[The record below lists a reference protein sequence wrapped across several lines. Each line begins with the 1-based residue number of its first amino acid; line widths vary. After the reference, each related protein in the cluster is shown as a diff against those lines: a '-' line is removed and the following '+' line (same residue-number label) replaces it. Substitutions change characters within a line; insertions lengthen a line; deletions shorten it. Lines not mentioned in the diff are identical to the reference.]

1 MARFIGTSSR
11 GVRLPILK
19 EGDDLARCVVDS
31 IMSAVDNK
39 ELEVKDRDIIAIT
52 ESIVARSQGN
62 YATIDDIAS
71 SIK

>member
-39 ELEVKDRDIIAIT
+39 ELEF
-52 ESIVARSQGN
+52 
-62 YATIDDIAS
+62 
-71 SIK
+71 